1 MIKSLQSIDNYQ
13 EFIYSFFNDENFS
26 DPMLTSKEQI
36 QCNLLNSVNK
46 PNDIVLGVFDG
57 ENIIGLFVF
66 LVEKDECYSEMIVG
80 LSREEMA
87 YKEILEYLTVNHS
100 GFKCDFVYNPKNYLL
115 HTSLEKYGARF
126 EKEQVKLRLENYIEF
141 QSNLRI
147 ELLSEQFNKQY
158 IDIHSTNIY
167 WTADKIISAKDKFQT
182 LVAIDNEKVVGYID
196 FTYCF
201 NENEPYDLFV
211 LPQYRGMKYGKSL
224 VAKAIQ
230 LNRPKGMML
239 LSDID
244 NQITINLYKSLGF
257 VVVNG
262 ENNITAHLVL

>member
-1 MIKSLQSIDNYQ
+1 MIKNLKSIDEYQ
-13 EFIYSFFNDENFS
+13 EFIHSFFNDENFS

-36 QCNLLNSVNK
+36 QCNLLSSVNK
-46 PNDIVLGVFDG
+46 PNDIVLGVFSG

-66 LVEKDECYSEMIVG
+66 LIEKGEGYSEMIVG
-80 LSREEMA
+80 LSREEKA
-87 YKEILEYLTVNHS
+87 YNEVLEYLAANYS

-115 HTSLEKYGARF
+115 HSALVARNALF
-126 EKEQVKLRLENYIEF
+126 EKEQIKLRLESYVEYP
-141 QSNLRI
+141 SNLRI
-147 ELLSEQFNKQY
+147 ELLSEQFYQQY
-158 IDIHSTNIY
+158 TDIHSTNIY
-167 WTADKIISAKDKFQT
+167 WTADKIIAAKDRFKT
-182 LVAIDNEKVVGYID
+182 LVAIDNERVVGYID
-196 FTYCF
+196 FTYRF

-224 VAKAIQ
+224 VSKAIE

-244 NQITINLYKSLGF
+244 NQIAINLYKSLGF

-262 ENNITAHLVL
+262 ENNITAHLAL